1 MGFSLKL
8 KFTDILVPGSLK
20 NNAIHGKLS
29 GYQFDVRL
37 GYYRGHYLSDI
48 ETLEVRLDNQPVP
61 EESITFCLNGKTF
74 LPGEL
79 KYMISEFWYILAP
92 ATLMIHQPGGLA
104 AGDHEVDLTLML
116 RSPYMPV
123 PGSREAHAY
132 VPIDSCDR
140 QIMTLAD
147 EVIHL

>member
-20 NNAIHGKLS
+20 NYAVNGKIS
-29 GYQFDVRL
+29 GYRFDVRL

-48 ETLEVRLDNQPVP
+48 EKLEINLDSQSIP
-61 EESITFCLNGKTF
+61 EEDITFCLNGKTF
-74 LPGEL
+74 TPSEL
-79 KYMISEFWYILAP
+79 KYMISEYWYILEP
-92 ATLMIHQPGGLA
+92 ATLMIHQPGGLS
-104 AGDHEVDLTLML
+104 AGAHEIDLTLIL

-123 PGSREAHAY
+123 PGSSEPHAY

-140 QIMTLAD
+140 QTLNLSE
-147 EVIHL
+147 EVINV